1 MEKKIVYNKERGIKG
16 CIADGWKMLALNW
29 KDYLKQTWAYVLF
42 AGLTN
47 AFFIEM
53 LLQYVCEQALPA
65 YLLLTSEGGDAQ
77 TAKWMAV
84 PTWCNGMSF
93 EFIFEFL
100 HGCHVFYLT
109 RIPSPKLVT

>member
-42 AGLTN
+42 AGLAN

-77 TAKWMAV
+77 TRYHAS
-84 PTWCNGMSF
+84 PRYQC
-93 EFIFEFL
+93 EP
-100 HGCHVFYLT
+100 
-109 RIPSPKLVT
+109 PSPSAYPSAPSQQAHIPRV